1 MNNMNNFLIP
11 QIARELQ
18 LERRQVVATV
28 ALLDDGATVPF
39 IARYRKENTA
49 TLDEV
54 AISNVRDR
62 LSQLR
67 ELGHRREAI
76 LSSLEKQGLLTEELG
91 QAVLS
96 AESLAALEDAYL
108 PFRPKRRTRAAIARE
123 RGLAP
128 LALYIRGQE
137 DFDVALA
144 AAEYVNPDTE
154 VKSVQDALSGARDII
169 GEWVSE
175 DATAR
180 RAIRELFWDEGVFSA
195 TVASGKEEAAAKY
208 RDYLQWQEPVAGVPS
223 HRALAMFRGEKEA
236 LLSLHIAPPVSS
248 ALAILERLF
257 VSGSTQASEQVRLAI
272 QARYKPLLESSM
284 ETEVRK
290 EVRLRAEEA
299 AIMVFADNLRQLLL
313 APTLGQKNILAL
325 DPGFRAGCK
334 LVCLDRQG
342 RLMHQDTVYPLLGSR
357 GREEAASKVLLLCRK
372 YQVEAI
378 AVGNGTAGRET
389 EAFLRKLDLDPQ
401 IAVVMVNE
409 SGASVYSAS
418 DAARTE
424 FPDQD
429 ITVRGAVSIG
439 RRLMDPLAELVKIDP
454 KSIGVGQYQ
463 HDVDQKALRQRLDDV
478 VASCVNNVGVELN
491 TASGQ
496 LLSYVSGLGPRLAKA
511 IVEYRN
517 DNGPFAS
524 RQSLKKVPRLGPKAF
539 EQAAGFLRIR
549 DGDHPLDASAVH
561 PESYRVV
568 DAIAQDL
575 GQSLVQMVGNA
586 AMAHR
591 IDPSRYIRD
600 NVGLP
605 TLTDIIEELARPG
618 RDPRQEFEPFHFAQ
632 GINQIGDLTA
642 GMKLPGVVTNV
653 TGFGAF
659 VDLGVHQDGLIHI
672 SRLSDRFVSN
682 PSDIV
687 KIQQRVWVTVLEVDL
702 ERKRIAL
709 SLR

>member
-1 MNNMNNFLIP
+1 MNNLNNSLIL

-18 LERRQVVATV
+18 LERRQVAATV

-54 AISNVRDR
+54 AISNIRDR

-123 RGLAP
+123 KRLAP

-137 DFDVALA
+137 DFDVGLT

-154 VKSVQDALSGARDII
+154 VKNVQDALSGARDII

-195 TVASGKEEAAAKY
+195 RVDSGKEEAAAKY
-208 RDYLQWQEPVAGVPS
+208 RDYFQWQEPVAGVPS

-236 LLSLHIAPPVSS
+236 LLSLHMAPPVSS

-257 VSGSTQASEQVRLAI
+257 VSGSTQASGQVRLAI
-272 QARYKPLLESSM
+272 QDRYKPLLESSM

-299 AIMVFADNLRQLLL
+299 AIRVFADNLRQLLL
-313 APTLGQKNILAL
+313 APALGQKNILAL
-325 DPGFRAGCK
+325 DPGFRTGCK

-357 GREEAASKVLLLCRK
+357 GREEAASKVLLLCRQ
-372 YQVEAI
+372 YLVEAI

-478 VASCVNNVGVELN
+478 VASCVNSVGVELN

-632 GINQIGDLTA
+632 GINHIGDLTA